1 MDVEMPI
8 LDGIEATKTIRE
20 SSHKLEK
27 RPIIIAMT
35 ANALAEDKQM
45 CLDAGMDDFIAKPV
59 TIEAIDKV
67 IKKWV

>member
-1 MDVEMPI
+1 
-8 LDGIEATKTIRE
+8 
-20 SSHKLEK
+20 
-27 RPIIIAMT
+27 MT